1 MRGVVEV
8 AHPCLP
14 VSLLE
19 WCLTYWGRTLS
30 ATTLLTGQNIRA
42 GSDVRMLGWSVF
54 LFSSGGKYCVL
65 GAVDGWN
72 GDPGLVFIADLQ

>member
-42 GSDVRMLGWSVF
+42 GSDVGMLGWGVF
-54 LFSSGGKYCVL
+54 FCFLREANTVYWVL
-65 GAVDGWN
+65 
-72 GDPGLVFIADLQ
+72 